1 MSQFMIKLKQMGLMR
16 FFLMIF
22 QFSMEA
28 ITRDEHR
35 FFCQVMPDLQNIFYE
50 IFHQSADE
58 SSNKNG
64 VGVKTN
70 IKFSKM

>member
-1 MSQFMIKLKQMGLMR
+1 
-16 FFLMIF
+16 MIF

-50 IFHQSADE
+50 IFRQSADE

-64 VGVKTN
+64 VGVTS
-70 IKFSKM
+70 F